1 MSRERSEAGFW
12 QRKNF
17 TRSQSLGQPES
28 YDNYRMNIREIIKY
42 GLQGVGIAALVS
54 YVFYRSVIVFL
65 LLLIPGLIFLFR
77 QKKKDLLRKRK
88 EELNLQFKEMMHAV
102 IAGLQAGYSIENAF
116 IHAYQDICLLYGKQ
130 SMMAKELYHLTLEL
144 RNNRNIEDILS
155 DFAARCQ
162 VADIRDFAEVFHI
175 AKKSGGNLVG
185 ILKNTADVISDKI
198 EVKREITTMISAKR
212 LEQGI
217 MDIVPFAI
225 ILYIDVSSPG
235 FFDGMYHNL
244 VGMIIMTILLA
255 VYIAAYLIAE
265 KIIHID
271 L

>member
-1 MSRERSEAGFW
+1 
-12 QRKNF
+12 
-17 TRSQSLGQPES
+17 
-28 YDNYRMNIREIIKY
+28 MNIMELLKY

-54 YVFYRSVIVFL
+54 YVFYRSLIVFL
-65 LLLIPGLIFLFR
+65 LLLIPALIFLLR

-116 IHAYQDICLLYGKQ
+116 THAYQDICLLYGKQ
-130 SMMAKELYHLTLEL
+130 SMMAKELYHLTMEL
-144 RNNRNIEDILS
+144 RNNRNIEDVLS

-235 FFDGMYHNL
+235 FFDGMYHNP
-244 VGMIIMTILLA
+244 VGIIIMTVLLA
-255 VYIAAYLIAE
+255 VYIAAYLMAE

>member
-12 QRKNF
+12 QRKNSAR
-17 TRSQSLGQPES
+17 TQSSGQPES
-28 YDNYRMNIREIIKY
+28 YDNYRMNIREIICY

-54 YVFYRSVIVFL
+54 YVFYRSAIVFL
-65 LLLIPGLIFLFR
+65 LLLIPELIFLLR
-77 QKKKDLLRKRK
+77 QKKKNLLHRRK

-116 IHAYQDICLLYGKQ
+116 THAYQDICLLYGKQ
-130 SMMAKELYHLTLEL
+130 SMMAKELFHLTMEL
-144 RNNRNIEDILS
+144 RNNRNIEDVLS

-162 VADIRDFAEVFHI
+162 IADIRDFAEVFHI

-185 ILKNTADVISDKI
+185 ILKNTADIISDKI

-212 LEQGI
+212 LEQRI

-225 ILYIDVSSPG
+225 ILYIDASSPG
-235 FFDGMYHNL
+235 FFDGMYHNP
-244 VGMIIMTILLA
+244 VGIAIMTVLLA
-255 VYIAAYLIAE
+255 VYIAAYLMAE

-271 L
+271 I

>member
-1 MSRERSEAGFW
+1 MSV
-12 QRKNF
+12 
-17 TRSQSLGQPES
+17 
-28 YDNYRMNIREIIKY
+28 REIIKY
-42 GLQGVGIAALVS
+42 ALQGVGISALVA

-65 LLLIPGLIFLFR
+65 LLLIPSLTFLLHR
-77 QKKKDLLRKRK
+77 KKRDLLRKRK

-116 IHAYQDICLLYGKQ
+116 SHAYQDICLLYGKQ
-130 SMMAKELYHLTLEL
+130 SMMAKELYHLTMEL
-144 RNNRNIEDILS
+144 RNNCNIEDILS

-162 VADIRDFAEVFHI
+162 IADIRDFTEVFHI
-175 AKKSGGNLVG
+175 AKKSGGNFVG
-185 ILKNTADVISDKI
+185 ILKNTADIISDKI
-198 EVKREITTMISAKR
+198 ELKREIATITSAKR
-212 LEQGI
+212 LEQKI

-244 VGMIIMTILLA
+244 VGIVIMTVLLT
-255 VYIAAYLIAE
+255 VYIVAYLMAE
-265 KIIHID
+265 RIIHID

>member
-1 MSRERSEAGFW
+1 
-12 QRKNF
+12 
-17 TRSQSLGQPES
+17 
-28 YDNYRMNIREIIKY
+28 MNLREIIRY
-42 GLQGVGIAALVS
+42 GLQGAGIAALVA

-65 LLLIPGLIFLFR
+65 LVLVPGLVFLLR
-77 QKKKDLLRKRK
+77 RKKKVLLRRQK

-116 IHAYQDICLLYGKQ
+116 THAYQDICLLYGKQ
-130 SMMAKELYHLTLEL
+130 SLMAKELYHLTMEL
-144 RNNRNIEDILS
+144 RNNRNIEDVLT

-185 ILKNTADVISDKI
+185 ILKNTADIISDKI

-212 LEQGI
+212 LEQRI

-235 FFDGMYHNL
+235 FFDGMYHNP
-244 VGMIIMTILLA
+244 VGIAIMTVLLA
-255 VYIAAYLIAE
+255 VYLAAYLMAE
-265 KIIHID
+265 KIIHIE